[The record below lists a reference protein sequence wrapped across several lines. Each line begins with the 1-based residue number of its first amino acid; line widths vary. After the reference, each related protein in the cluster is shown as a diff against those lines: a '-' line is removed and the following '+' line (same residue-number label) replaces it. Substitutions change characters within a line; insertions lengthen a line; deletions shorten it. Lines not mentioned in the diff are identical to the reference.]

1 MPVSPFISSESRV
14 SQSAGRG
21 AEYSSP
27 EAAENIPQEIPAIP
41 QEIPAMPQEIPAMP
55 QEIPAMPQEIS
66 AMPQEMSSQM
76 MGLLSQNELTLI
88 FMRSCSCKNMCVHL
102 TRRLFSEKVRM
113 TSNVSGRKKR
123 QLDPKIISY
132 IKATAFRYFPTLYS
146 DITKEWAECIVAIDE
161 SCRRLKNKPT
171 KKQTEAMV

>member
-21 AEYSSP
+21 AEYSSS
-27 EAAENIPQEIPAIP
+27 EAAENIPQEIPVIP
-41 QEIPAMPQEIPAMP
+41 QEIPVMPQEIPAMP

-88 FMRSCSCKNMCVHL
+88 FMRSCSRKNMCVHL
-102 TRRLFSEKVRM
+102 TKLRDGCLVRKY
-113 TSNVSGRKKR
+113 G
-123 QLDPKIISY
+123 
-132 IKATAFRYFPTLYS
+132 
-146 DITKEWAECIVAIDE
+146 
-161 SCRRLKNKPT
+161 
-171 KKQTEAMV
+171 

>member
-1 MPVSPFISSESRV
+1 
-14 SQSAGRG
+14 
-21 AEYSSP
+21 
-27 EAAENIPQEIPAIP
+27 
-41 QEIPAMPQEIPAMP
+41 MP

-88 FMRSCSCKNMCVHL
+88 FMRSCSRKNMCVHL
-102 TRRLFSEKVRM
+102 TRRLFSEKVRDICRAPAGALQI
-113 TSNVSGRKKR
+113 SNVSGRKKR